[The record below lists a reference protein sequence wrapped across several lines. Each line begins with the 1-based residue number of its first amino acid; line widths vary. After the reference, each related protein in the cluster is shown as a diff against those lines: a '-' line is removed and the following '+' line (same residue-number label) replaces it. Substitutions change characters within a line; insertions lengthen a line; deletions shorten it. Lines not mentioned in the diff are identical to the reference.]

1 MTAVATR
8 LRPLQV
14 ALILEGIAPW
24 VPVEKIFMSRLGFT
38 PALFAVMAAAYG
50 ATVPLIEIPSGILA
64 DRWSRRGVLLLAGVA
79 SLASVV
85 VGGLSQHVAT
95 YIVSAMLLGVYF
107 AMQSGTVDA
116 MVYDTLVEETGSG
129 AGFEKRYGRI
139 QTFNSL
145 ALTVSALAGGVIAAL
160 LSARS
165 AYLLTIPTSI
175 AGLIVLTRF
184 REPTLHR
191 ARESS
196 RLREHLTAT
205 WQTMTRHPRVAPIAV
220 TMMLGAA
227 TTQMVFEFGP
237 LWLVAAAVPI
247 VVFGPYTAAM
257 TSTLGLGGLLAG
269 HVKLDRPA
277 VAAGA
282 ALTMTGCGLVLAVSH
297 SAAVLIAAQVV
308 LVGLLATIGIHLS
321 RLLHDLV
328 PSGQR
333 SGVSSGIGTMSWLTF
348 LPCSLL
354 FGALSTGG
362 GVRAAGW
369 IITALVTISGAILL
383 RLATRRP
390 GRRRAAPGRRV
401 MLRLAPGPAAPARRV
416 RRVRRRWRPTDSRS
430 GPRPVDRPAPA
441 RASRCADRPADG
453 SRTATPRRAG

>member
-1 MTAVATR
+1 MTAVTRR
-8 LRPLQV
+8 LRPLRI

-24 VPVEKIFMSRLGFT
+24 VPVEKIFMSQLGFT

-50 ATVPLIEIPSGILA
+50 ATVPLIEIPSGVLA

-85 VGGLSQHVAT
+85 VGALSHDVAT

-116 MVYDTLVEETGSG
+116 MVYDALVEETGTG
-129 AGFEKRYGRI
+129 AGFEKQYGRI
-139 QTFNSL
+139 QSLNSL
-145 ALTVSALAGGVIAAL
+145 ALTVSALAGGVIAAV
-160 LSARS
+160 LSARF
-165 AYLLTIPTSI
+165 AYLLTIPTSV
-175 AGLIVLTRF
+175 AGLIVLARF

-196 RLREHLTAT
+196 GLRRHMAAT
-205 WQTMTRHPRVAPIAV
+205 WQTVTRQRGVAPIAV
-220 TMMLGAA
+220 TMMLAAA

-269 HVKLDRPA
+269 FARLDRPA

-282 ALTMTGCGLVLAVSH
+282 AVTMSACGLVLAVSH
-297 SAAVLIAAQVV
+297 AAPVLIGAQIV

-328 PSGQR
+328 PAHQR

-354 FGALSTGG
+354 FGVLSTSG

-369 IITALVTISGAILL
+369 IITALVTICGAVLL
-383 RLATRRP
+383 RLATRRRGHGP
-390 GRRRAAPGRRV
+390 GR
-401 MLRLAPGPAAPARRV
+401 ARRGD
-416 RRVRRRWRPTDSRS
+416 RRR
-430 GPRPVDRPAPA
+430 PVADVAATGLPALADAA
-441 RASRCADRPADG
+441 R
-453 SRTATPRRAG
+453 